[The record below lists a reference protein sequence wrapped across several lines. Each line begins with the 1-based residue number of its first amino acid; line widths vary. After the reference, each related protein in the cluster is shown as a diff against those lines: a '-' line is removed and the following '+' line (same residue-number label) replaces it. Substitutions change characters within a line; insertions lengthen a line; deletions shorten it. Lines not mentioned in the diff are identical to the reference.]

1 MAQSMIYFILVF
13 MGKAVFILYRLLPV
27 FFVTGLYILGKNY
40 SLNRITYRRFFS
52 ETGVFEGEA
61 VCFIEEVT
69 NHSFL
74 PVFRVDIESLV
85 MKEIWL
91 PGSPQQEDQSVQNFI
106 SRFTIMPFTTVRRTH
121 RAIGGKRGFYQLETA
136 QIIFLKRTILLKSEA
151 ELAVYPKQLSY
162 SCTHRLDCYM
172 QAMEVTRVPLLT
184 DPFSFSGIREYRVGD
199 AFHTIN
205 FKATARHGGNIY
217 VNQTDFITG
226 RRQMLYL
233 NFETIPNISSES
245 YKNYMETALSYS
257 AYLLEQAF
265 SNGFEVGFAANCHM
279 FYGKKYLYYPIF
291 RGNGSQNSY
300 QEILKELASV
310 VIRRGQS
317 ISSMML
323 MDAKGELNN
332 TEIILMTLALDKRTE
347 EAIRLLEAF
356 NNQVRIIWLQ
366 EV

>member
-1 MAQSMIYFILVF
+1 MAQSMIYLLFVF
-13 MGKAVFILYRLLPV
+13 MEKAVFVIYRLLPV
-27 FFVTGLYILGKNY
+27 FSVTALYLVSKNY

-52 ETGVFEGEA
+52 ETGVFEGEE
-61 VCFIEEVT
+61 VCFVEEVT

-85 MKEIWL
+85 TEEIWL
-91 PGSPQQEDQSVQNFI
+91 PGSPQQEDQSVQSFI

-121 RAIGGKRGFYQLETA
+121 RAVGRKRGFYQLETA
-136 QIIFLKRTILLKSEA
+136 QIIFLKKTFVLKSEA
-151 ELAVYPKQLSY
+151 ELAVYPKQLSLA
-162 SCTHRLDCYM
+162 CTHRLDCYM
-172 QAMEVTRVPLLT
+172 QAMEATNLPLLT
-184 DPFSFSGIREYRVGD
+184 DPFSFSGIREYRTGD
-199 AFHTIN
+199 AFHSIN

-217 VNQTDFITG
+217 VNQMDFVTG

-233 NFETIPNISSES
+233 NFETVSEISRES
-245 YKNYMETALSYS
+245 YRDYMETALSYS

-265 SNGFEVGFAANCHM
+265 NNGFEVGFAANCHM
-279 FYGKKYLYYPIF
+279 FYGKKYLYYPII
-291 RGNGSQNSY
+291 RGNGGQNSY

-332 TEIILMTLALDKRTE
+332 TEVILMTLTMDERTE

-356 NNQVRIIWLQ
+356 DNQVHLIWMQ